1 MAASAGEGDNGRVS
15 RTRELVRRY
24 PWVIAT
30 IAVAIAG
37 LVTLP
42 FGWESERRIVLSA
55 FCLIVAAVQAWQ
67 MVKELIGGRVGV
79 DILAITAIVSTVAV
93 GDYWASL
100 VVVLMITGGEALED
114 YASARARREVTALLD
129 RAPRTAHRVGAD
141 GAVADV
147 PVDAVAVGDLLLLKP
162 GEAAPVDATLEDDEG
177 EFDESSL
184 TGESMPVTHRRGS
197 TVLSGSINGDSVVRL
212 RAARASKDSEYQ
224 RIVALVQAAS
234 NSKAPFVRL
243 ADRFAV
249 PFTIVAFAIAGIAWA
264 VAGDAQR
271 FAEVLVVATP
281 CPLLIAAPVAFIGG
295 MSRSARHGVIVKSGG
310 TLEQLARVRTVAFDK
325 TGTLTFGHPVVDRVQ
340 PSPGV
345 EADAV
350 ARDAA
355 AAEQYSSHVL
365 ARAIVAAAP
374 QGATVPAVPADQV
387 VETTGEGVTA
397 TVDGRVVAVG
407 KASWVAGHSAP
418 FTPDPLEPGET
429 AVYVA
434 AAGRPVGR
442 IVLRDEVRPNAK
454 STIARLRELGV
465 RHTLMLTG
473 DAAATADHVAHELG
487 ISEVRAGLL
496 PEGKVRAVAAITD
509 RPAMMIGDGVNDA
522 PVLAA
527 ADVGVAMGAKGS
539 TAASESADVVIM
551 VDDLGRAPVAISV
564 AQRTISVAV
573 QSIWIGISLSIVL
586 MLVAAFG
593 VIPAIIG
600 AALQEL
606 VDLTS
611 ILNSL
616 RSLGEGRRGAS
627 QSTERAGAMTASA
640 RGSTRAEM

>member
-1 MAASAGEGDNGRVS
+1 MTAATDAAPSGWPALRVDDWTATREALHLWLQIVGKIELASTTLVNHWWNTTYEVSPRGLRTRVLMHAPDRAFDAEFDFIDHVLVLRSSTGGTETVPLRTQSVAEFYAAVMAACARLGTPCTIWPRPNELPQDTPFTQTPPSAS
-15 RTRELVRRY
+15 TTRTPRTSTGGSCCASSGCS
-24 PWVIAT
+24 PT
-30 IAVAIAG
+30 
-37 LVTLP
+37 
-42 FGWESERRIVLSA
+42 
-55 FCLIVAAVQAWQ
+55 
-67 MVKELIGGRVGV
+67 GGRG
-79 DILAITAIVSTVAV
+79 SP
-93 GDYWASL
+93 
-100 VVVLMITGGEALED
+100 
-114 YASARARREVTALLD
+114 ARR
-129 RAPRTAHRVGAD
+129 
-141 GAVADV
+141 V
-147 PVDAVAVGDLLLLKP
+147 PC
-162 GEAAPVDATLEDDEG
+162 
-177 EFDESSL
+177 SC
-184 TGESMPVTHRRGS
+184 
-197 TVLSGSINGDSVVRL
+197 SG
-212 RAARASKDSEYQ
+212 
-224 RIVALVQAAS
+224 
-234 NSKAPFVRL
+234 

-527 ADVGVAMGAKGS
+527 ADVGVAMGAEGS